1 MLLKIGVCKFLYL
14 SCISVAYIFLAF
26 SVFSDSN
33 FLLIFFLKK
42 INHIIIKIFVLKT
55 HHRSNY
61 TIHFSLKSIYFL
73 QI

>member
-14 SCISVAYIFLAF
+14 SCISVAYIYLAF

-42 INHIIIKIFVLKT
+42 INHIII
-55 HHRSNY
+55 
-61 TIHFSLKSIYFL
+61 
-73 QI
+73 